1 MGGMLTSPEK
11 TRSKAVRAPYLL
23 LGMLCVALGYIGI
36 VVPGMPSTVFF
47 ICAVWSFKRSS
58 PRFEHWML
66 NHRVFGPTLRDWDE
80 HRAISVRTK
89 IVAIVTMSAFM
100 SVSIFFIK
108 STPGKL
114 AVGVVCVLV
123 AIYIATRKTKEATA

>member
-1 MGGMLTSPEK
+1 
-11 TRSKAVRAPYLL
+11 
-23 LGMLCVALGYIGI
+23 MLCVALGYIGI

-58 PRFEHWML
+58 PKFELWML
-66 NHRVFGPTLRDWDE
+66 NHRLFGPTLREWDE

-89 IVAIVTMSAFM
+89 IVAIVTMTAFM

-114 AVGVVCVLV
+114 ALAVVWLLV
-123 AIYIATRKTKEATA
+123 ATYIATRRTRAATA